1 MSAGSRGGA
10 GWDNVGQDQDRGQE
24 RGGAAQARPGGVDRQ
39 AQAKVGGGPDY
50 PGARRAVSG
59 DAPGAGRR
67 LWRRLRGSPG
77 CGRGPPE
84 APSKQDAAGGGA
96 GGAALAHGAAA
107 ALGRGSAGPASGLVG
122 TQMSP

>member
-1 MSAGSRGGA
+1 MSSESREGA
-10 GWDNVGQDQDRGQE
+10 GWNKVGQDQDHSKE
-24 RGGAAQARPGGVDRQ
+24 RGGAAQARPGGAHRD
-39 AQAKVGGGPDY
+39 AGHGGGGPDY
-50 PGARRAVSG
+50 PGARRAVSRV
-59 DAPGAGRR
+59 APGAGRR

-96 GGAALAHGAAA
+96 GGAARAHGAAA
-107 ALGRGSAGPASGLVG
+107 ALGRGSAGPAGGRVG